1 MKTIL
6 LSAEN
11 ILGGLF
17 QLFTKEDMEKK
28 FFEKKLVFE
37 DKDYQGNQVTLRINA
52 FNRPCL
58 EQIDKKTNEKYS
70 VEFFGQNR
78 KEVFTDAL
86 SEFLLWLK
94 DFSLRE
100 NELKED
106 GSVGFYPLI
115 EEEKN
120 DNVKTLF

>member
-17 QLFTKEDMEKK
+17 QLFSKEDMEKK
-28 FFEKKLVFE
+28 FFEKTLVFE
-37 DKDYQGNQVTLRINA
+37 DKDYQGNQVILRINA

-58 EQIDKKTNEKYS
+58 EQIDKTTNEKYS
-70 VEFFGQNR
+70 VQFFGENR
-78 KEVFTDAL
+78 TEIFAEAL

-106 GSVGFYPLI
+106 GNVGIYPLI
-115 EEEKN
+115 EEEKHSI
-120 DNVKTLF
+120 KETLF